1 VDSLIEQGYIKS
13 YADIYK
19 LKDSRDKLIEEG
31 IIGKEKNTDKILA
44 AIEKS
49 KENEPVRLLTALG
62 INNVGASTA
71 RELMRRYGSIDELA
85 AADVQELTQIDDIGE
100 TTAQCICDFFANE
113 RNKAV
118 LNELKACGV
127 NMKNPENTETT
138 EKLKGLTIVATGT
151 LPTLGRKEIQELI
164 EKNGGK
170 ASGSVSKKTS
180 FVVAG
185 EGAGSKLAKA
195 QELGIKVIDEE
206 EFLKMIE

>member
-1 VDSLIEQGYIKS
+1 
-13 YADIYK
+13 
-19 LKDSRDKLIEEG
+19 
-31 IIGKEKNTDKILA
+31 
-44 AIEKS
+44 
-49 KENEPVRLLTALG
+49 
-62 INNVGASTA
+62 
-71 RELMRRYGSIDELA
+71 
-85 AADVQELTQIDDIGE
+85 
-100 TTAQCICDFFANE
+100 
-113 RNKAV
+113 
-118 LNELKACGV
+118 V